1 MKHIYLPF
9 TVLFC
14 GFLNAQIINFPDAN
28 FKAKLLQA
36 NSTNGIALNVNE
48 SPVVI
53 DVNANGEIEVAEV
66 QSIKALD
73 ISNSGIADL
82 SGISNFASLK
92 WLRCANNLLTEITI
106 DSSIA
111 IEQLLASNNSI
122 SSVSV
127 NFGENIEGVD
137 LSYNNLT
144 SFALDGGA
152 FWESF
157 NLSHNQLSSLTLSNL
172 SMEYFNISHNNLDQ
186 IQFVGTVWLYRT
198 CNFSNNQFTILD
210 VSDVRFQYEDGIII
224 LGNNV
229 EDVVLFPSINQP
241 SNVIYSSNNTSLD
254 LGNFQGTHSC
264 DPEYSGHVSI
274 TNSPNLENIIFKN
287 GFSHGYIWC
296 YEGGP
301 LFQLP
306 ALNLGITNCPSL
318 NHICVDEGDDLMVV
332 QNRIN
337 QLGLQSQVVVDG
349 NCTSSVLGEAT
360 FVLEE
365 PFSVSPVPAQD
376 ILQIT
381 IKNTMT
387 IDNLQVYNNVGQLVL
402 KENGAHQSVDVSNLS
417 SGSYFI
423 KINTN
428 DGAFVKQFLKE

>member
-1 MKHIYLPF
+1 MKHIYLLF
-9 TVLFC
+9 TVLLG
-14 GFLNAQIINFPDAN
+14 GFLHAQIIAIPDVN

-36 NSTNGIALNVNE
+36 NATNGIALNMSE
-48 SPVVI
+48 QPVAI
-53 DVNANGEIEVAEV
+53 DTNNNGEIEVSEV
-66 QSIKALD
+66 QNIKALNL
-73 ISNSGIADL
+73 SNSGISDL
-82 SGISNFASLK
+82 GGISSFVNLK
-92 WLRCANNLLTEITI
+92 WLRCSNNLLTEITI
-106 DSSIA
+106 DNSIA
-111 IEQLLASNNSI
+111 IEQLLASYNSI

-210 VSDVRFQYEDGIII
+210 VSDARFQYEDGIII

-229 EDVVLFPSINQP
+229 EDVVLFPSMNQP

-287 GFSHGYIWC
+287 GYNHGYVTC
-296 YEGGP
+296 YEGSYFDIP
-301 LFQLP
+301 T
-306 ALNLGITNCPSL
+306 LNLGITNCPNL
-318 NHICVDEGDDLMVV
+318 NHICVDEGDELTVV
-332 QNRIN
+332 QNIIN

-349 NCTSSVLGEAT
+349 NCISSVLDEAT
-360 FVLEE
+360 FVSDESI
-365 PFSVSPVPAQD
+365 FVSPVPAHD

-387 IDNLQVYNNVGQLVL
+387 LDGLQVYNNVGQLVL
-402 KENGAHQSVDVSNLS
+402 NENGANQSIDVSNLS

-428 DGAFVKQFLKE
+428 EGAFVKQFLKG